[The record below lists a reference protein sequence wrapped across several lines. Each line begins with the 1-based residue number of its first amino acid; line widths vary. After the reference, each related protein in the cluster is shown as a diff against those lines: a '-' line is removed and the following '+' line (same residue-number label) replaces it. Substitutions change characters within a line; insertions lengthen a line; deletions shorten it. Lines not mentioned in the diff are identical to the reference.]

1 MATVAAL
8 VPQMPKFLS
17 LRMPQELEREITER
31 KRAEADAARA
41 NRAKGEFLANMS
53 HEIRTPMNG
62 IIGMTELALDT
73 ELSAEQ
79 RRYLETVRSSS
90 NALLSLINDIL
101 DFSKIEA
108 KKLDLEEIPFVLRDD
123 VGDCIETL
131 AFRGHAKGLEIAC
144 HVKPDVPDHLIGD
157 PGRLRQVIVNLV
169 GNAIKFTHAGEV
181 VVQVGAR
188 ERHDDHVVLEFSIT
202 DTGIGIPKD
211 KQARLFEAFEQ
222 ADASTTREYGGTGLG
237 LAISKQ
243 LVELMHGEIGIESEV
258 GKGTTFRFT
267 ARFKLQPKP
276 AAGRDSQPDYL
287 QGLRVLVVDD
297 NETNRF
303 ILQEIT
309 NVWGMK
315 PTAATSADEAIAAL
329 EKARSDGQPIQVV
342 LTDMYMPRRDG
353 FALIEWL
360 RARPEYADVRVMIL
374 SSGPTAEHRAR
385 AKELHV
391 ASYLTKPVRQSTLFD
406 AIATALEPAEALAA
420 KPAAPVPEPAPGVR
434 PLRILLAE
442 DNPVNQMTATTMFEK
457 LGHTVVVTNNGR
469 QAIDK
474 INEQPF
480 DVVFMDVQ
488 MPEMDGVAATG
499 EIRKQEQA
507 TGRHIPI
514 VAMTAHAMKGDKEK
528 CLEAGM
534 DDYVSKPIRRK
545 DLADVIARIVERFLT
560 EAPAKGKPAAASA
573 TDGKEGSRV
582 ILDEAALLEE
592 CDNDKAMLRRMVEI
606 FDRDAG
612 GRLPRL
618 REAVRTGDAA
628 AVKEE
633 AHALKGGIGAFYAK
647 AAYDTA
653 YVLEKMGAD
662 GHLSNA
668 QATLQ
673 TLESQLQSLRQRL
686 EELIES

>member
-1 MATVAAL
+1 
-8 VPQMPKFLS
+8 
-17 LRMPQELEREITER
+17 
-31 KRAEADAARA
+31 
-41 NRAKGEFLANMS
+41 MS

-73 ELSAEQ
+73 DLSAEQ
-79 RRYLETVRSSS
+79 RRYLETVKSSG

-123 VGDCIETL
+123 LGDCIETL

-169 GNAIKFTHAGEV
+169 GNAIKFTQAGEV
-181 VVQVGAR
+181 VVQVGTK
-188 ERHDDHVVLEFSIT
+188 ERHDDHVLLAFSIT

-211 KQARLFEAFEQ
+211 KQARMFEAFEQ
-222 ADASTTREYGGTGLG
+222 ADTSTTREYGGTGLG

-243 LVELMHGEIGIESEV
+243 LVELMHGEIGIESDV

-267 ARFKLQPKP
+267 ARFNLQPKP
-276 AAGRDSQPDYL
+276 AADQRERQQDYL

-309 NVWGMK
+309 TVWGMK
-315 PTAATSADEAIAAL
+315 PAVAPGVDDAIAAL
-329 EKARSDGQPIQVV
+329 EKARRNGQPIQLV
-342 LTDMYMPRRDG
+342 LTDMYMPKRDG

-360 RARPEYADVRVMIL
+360 HAKPEYADVTVMIL

-406 AIATALEPAEALAA
+406 AIATALGPAEMPSAT
-420 KPAAPVPEPAPGVR
+420 PAAPVPGPAPGVR
-434 PLRILLAE
+434 SLHILLAE
-442 DNPVNQMTATTMFEK
+442 DNPVNQMTATTMLEK
-457 LGHTVVVTNNGR
+457 LGHAVVVANNGR
-469 QAIDK
+469 QAIEK
-474 INEQPF
+474 INEQEF
-480 DVVFMDVQ
+480 DIVFMDVQ
-488 MPEMDGVAATG
+488 MPEMDGATATG
-499 EIRKQEQA
+499 EIRKREQT

-545 DLADVIARIVERFLT
+545 DLADVIARIVEHFLT
-560 EAPAKGKPAAASA
+560 EAPANGEPATASA
-573 TDGKEGSRV
+573 TDANEGGRM

-592 CDNDKAMLRRMVEI
+592 CDNDKALLRRMVEI
-606 FDRDAG
+606 FDRDASD
-612 GRLPRL
+612 RLPRL
-618 REAVRTGDAA
+618 RGAVRNGTAV

-633 AHALKGGIGAFYAK
+633 AHALKGGIGTFYAK

-653 YVLEKMGAD
+653 YALEKMGAD
-662 GHLSNA
+662 GNLGNA
-668 QATLQ
+668 QAALQ
-673 TLESQLQSLRQRL
+673 TLESQLQSLRQKL
-686 EELIES
+686 DELIQS

>member
-1 MATVAAL
+1 
-8 VPQMPKFLS
+8 
-17 LRMPQELEREITER
+17 
-31 KRAEADAARA
+31 
-41 NRAKGEFLANMS
+41 
-53 HEIRTPMNG
+53 
-62 IIGMTELALDT
+62 
-73 ELSAEQ
+73 
-79 RRYLETVRSSS
+79 
-90 NALLSLINDIL
+90 LSLINDIL

-123 VGDCIETL
+123 LGECIETL

-144 HVKPDVPDHLIGD
+144 HVRPDVPDHLIGD

-181 VVQVGAR
+181 VVHVRTRDRQ
-188 ERHDDHVVLEFSIT
+188 DDNVLLEFSIT

-211 KQARLFEAFEQ
+211 KQARMFEAFEQ
-222 ADASTTREYGGTGLG
+222 ADTSTTREYGGTGLG

-243 LVELMHGEIGIESEV
+243 LVELMQGEIGIESEV

-267 ARFKLQPKP
+267 TRFKLQPKP
-276 AAGRDSQPDYL
+276 AADRRGSHQDYL

-309 NVWGMK
+309 SVWGMK
-315 PTAATSADEAIAAL
+315 PAAASGVDEAIATL
-329 EKARSDGQPIQVV
+329 EKAQSSGQPIQLV

-360 RARPEYADVRVMIL
+360 RASPEYANVRIMIL
-374 SSGPTAEHRAR
+374 SSGPTGEHRAR
-385 AKELHV
+385 AKEMHV

-406 AIATALEPAEALAA
+406 AIANALGPAHAF
-420 KPAAPVPEPAPGVR
+420 PVASNPAPAGIGQDRESR
-434 PLRILLAE
+434 PLQILLAE
-442 DNPVNQMTATTMFEK
+442 DNPVNQMTATTMLEK
-457 LGHTVVVTNNGR
+457 LGHTVVVANNGR
-469 QAIDK
+469 QALDK
-474 INEQPF
+474 INGQKF

-488 MPEMDGVAATG
+488 MPEMDGLTATG
-499 EIRKQEQA
+499 ELRKREQT
-507 TGRHIPI
+507 TGGHTPI

-560 EAPAKGKPAAASA
+560 AAPADGEAAVASA
-573 TDGKEGSRV
+573 TDANEGSRM

-592 CDNDKAMLRRMVEI
+592 CDGDKALLGRMVEI

-612 GRLPRL
+612 ERLPRL
-618 REAVRTGDAA
+618 REAVRGGAA
-628 AVKEE
+628 ETVKQE
-633 AHALKGGIGAFYAK
+633 AHALKGGIGTFYAK
-647 AAYDTA
+647 EAYDTA
-653 YVLEKMGAD
+653 YALEKMGAD
-662 GHLSNA
+662 GNMSNA

-673 TLESQLQSLRQRL
+673 TLESQLRNLRQKL
-686 EELIES
+686 DELIRS